1 MRTPPEQGRA
11 ERPDDTPPGVP
22 RPAGA
27 TPTTEDAAGARTAPQ
42 PVGGETAGAAAP
54 GVTAL
59 PRAHRA
65 VLVTAAAA
73 AALAVALHMG
83 ATFLHV
89 APENVLR
96 QEYGPAIRGYLHPEF
111 RQAWNLFAPELP
123 TSDVTLHAR
132 ARVRDSAGETVTT
145 PWTDLS
151 ATDLAE
157 LSSGPLPSRGRH
169 QLRKLWNDLRV
180 LGAEDGRVAGERAD
194 DLRAATARIALD
206 RLDLPP
212 GTVEALQFRTV
223 TTPIPPPPWAPG
235 SPVAAEPATAEHD
248 WWPLPVGPGPTGAEP
263 AHTPDARP
271 EAAR

>member
-1 MRTPPEQGRA
+1 MRTPPEQGRV
-11 ERPDDTPPGVP
+11 ERPEDTPPDGVP
-22 RPAGA
+22 RPGDA
-27 TPTTEDAAGARTAPQ
+27 TPTTQDAAPARSDSRPD
-42 PVGGETAGAAAP
+42 GETAAAEAP

-59 PRAHRA
+59 PRLHRA
-65 VLVTAAAA
+65 LLVTATAA

-132 ARVRDSAGETVTT
+132 ASVRDSAGETVTT

-151 ATDLAE
+151 ATDHAE

-235 SPVAAEPATAEHD
+235 SPAAEPATAEHD
-248 WWPLPVGPGPTGAEP
+248 WWPLPVGTGPTGAEA
-263 AHTPDARP
+263 AHVREPRP